1 MQTQHA
7 LVEMQ
12 NFEVNLEPK
21 YVILNCMSG
30 CLLKCQQIGSSL
42 PKIPQ

>member
-7 LVEMQ
+7 LIKMQ

-21 YVILNCMSG
+21 YVILNCISR
-30 CLLKCQQIGSSL
+30 CLFKCQQIGSSL
-42 PKIPQ
+42 HNIPQ